1 MIITENK
8 NKQVVRSH
16 NFDEVKCT
24 IDAED
29 MRYVA
34 SLLRNNYSNTR
45 LAVVREI
52 SANALDANLE
62 ANASRPIEV
71 KLPTSMNPSFA
82 VRDFG
87 GGLSKEDV
95 FGLYSKYGKSTKRT
109 SNNYIGAFGI
119 GKFAPLSYGDSFTC
133 TSFHGGLK
141 IAYNIFVDES
151 DDTKIVELFSEPSN
165 EPTGLNIEVAISDG
179 DISDFKD
186 ICKKFFKFFSKEDMP
201 KFIGVEE
208 DFIKENKIT
217 LEAKD
222 DSWFF
227 LDEDSGGYRYGG
239 YHAHVIMGRVSYPL
253 DSQALNVKRFVQD
266 DQKARIIG
274 QIISSSNFYLRV
286 PLGSVKLHHSR
297 ESLEYNKTTQQKII
311 DSLLVVVDQIQE
323 IAKEKLADSTDLFDA
338 KRNYARIVNAMPYGI
353 RSVFENSFEWNG
365 VKIESSVFH
374 RDYQLQDNL
383 ILTHSWKED
392 DSSSRNGFKIR
403 SQKVSRV
410 ECQDNYLFVMQ
421 DLESAHGMNLRVRTL
436 MNADD
441 SLKGVYIIRAVDSVA
456 EDHIY
461 NEWNFNLVDK
471 KHIRYASNVEKEKVQ
486 HSGVRKKNGSR
497 ANIPLFKMV
506 TKKSSWAS
514 KNIDFWENVKDKIE
528 DASSVDGAYN
538 GKLVYIPIKNY
549 KIEYNECS
557 LDIIY
562 AKMQRFNALQKESEK
577 NKVSLFGV
585 RVGDVKKLDDSIWI
599 SFDTFYK
606 QVAKDF
612 LLSDI
617 NSANA
622 SYTHNKLKSDPSGL
636 SMYVQN
642 LGKLFI
648 NNFVASKKDHSLN
661 VVAKNWKMFAD
672 IGNHTAYNYIQFLRN
687 TDKEW
692 LESNLTQLVTAK
704 ELLAQLKSVEK
715 QYPLLFNVADMFS
728 SWKGIEENNLLK
740 NLNEYI
746 SLCDDNREGE
756 G

>member
-16 NFDEVKCT
+16 DFDEVKCT

-52 SANALDANLE
+52 TANALDANLE

-119 GKFAPLSYGDSFTC
+119 GKFAPLSYGDNFTC
-133 TSFHGGLK
+133 TSFHGGSK

-165 EPTGLNIEVAISDG
+165 EPTGLSIEVAISDG

-186 ICKKFFKFFSKEDMP
+186 ICQKFFKFFSKEDMP

-217 LEAKD
+217 LESKD

-227 LDEDSGGYRYGG
+227 LDEDSNRYRYGG

-253 DSQALNVKRFVQD
+253 DSQALNVKKFVQD

-274 QIISSSNFYLRV
+274 QIIASSNFYLRV

-403 SQKVSRV
+403 SQKVTRV
-410 ECQDNYLFVMQ
+410 ECQDNYLFVIQ

-436 MNADD
+436 MNEDD
-441 SLKGVYIIRAVDSVA
+441 SLKGVYVIRAVDGIA

-461 NEWNFNLVDK
+461 NEWNFNLIDK

-506 TKKSSWAS
+506 DKRNSWQS

-549 KIEYNECS
+549 KIEYNEYELS
-557 LDIIY
+557 IIY
-562 AKMQRFNALQKESEK
+562 GKMQRFNALQESKK

-648 NNFVASKKDHSLN
+648 NNFVVNKKGHSLN
-661 VVAKNWKMFAD
+661 AVAKNWKMFASF
-672 IGNHTAYNYIQFLRN
+672 GNDTAYIYIQFLLKS
-687 TDKEW
+687 DKEW

-704 ELLAQLKSVEK
+704 ELLAQLKLIEK
-715 QYPLLFNVADMFS
+715 QYPLLFNIADMFS
-728 SWKGIEENNLLK
+728 SWKGIEEDNLLK

-746 SLCDDNREGE
+746 SLCDISREGE

>member
-16 NFDEVKCT
+16 DFDEVKCT

-52 SANALDANLE
+52 TANALDANLE

-119 GKFAPLSYGDSFTC
+119 GKFAPLSYGDNFTC

-141 IAYNIFVDES
+141 IAYNVFVDES

-165 EPTGLNIEVAISDG
+165 EPTGLSIEVAVSDG
-179 DISDFKD
+179 DINDFKD
-186 ICKKFFKFFSKEDMP
+186 ICQKFFKFFSKEDMP

-217 LEAKD
+217 LESKD

-239 YHAHVIMGRVSYPL
+239 YHSHVIMGRVSYPL
-253 DSQALNVKRFVQD
+253 DSQALNVKKFVQD

-274 QIISSSNFYLRV
+274 QIIASSNFYLRV

-403 SQKVSRV
+403 SQKVTRV

-441 SLKGVYIIRAVDSVA
+441 SLKGVYVIRAVDSIA

-461 NEWNFNLVDK
+461 NEWNFNLIDK

-506 TKKSSWAS
+506 TQKANWQT
-514 KNIDFWENVKDKIE
+514 KNLDFWENVKDKIE

-549 KIEYNECS
+549 KIEYNEYELS
-557 LDIIY
+557 TIY
-562 AKMQRFNALQKESEK
+562 GKMQRFNALQESEK

-622 SYTHNKLKSDPSGL
+622 SYTHNKLRSHQGEL
-636 SMYVQN
+636 SMYVSN

-648 NNFVASKKDHSLN
+648 NNFVMNKKSHSLN
-661 VVAKNWKMFAD
+661 VVAKNWTMFAD
-672 IGNHTAYNYIQFLRN
+672 IGNNTAYNYIQFLRN
-687 TDKEW
+687 SDKEW
-692 LESNLTQLVTAK
+692 LESNLTQLITAK
-704 ELLAQLKSVEK
+704 ELVTQLKLIEK
-715 QYPLLFNVADMFS
+715 QYPLLVNIADMYS

>member
-16 NFDEVKCT
+16 DFDEVKCT

-52 SANALDANLE
+52 TANALDANLE

-119 GKFAPLSYGDSFTC
+119 GKFAPLSYGDNFTC

-141 IAYNIFVDES
+141 IAYNVFVDES

-165 EPTGLNIEVAISDG
+165 EPTGLSIEVAVSDG
-179 DISDFKD
+179 DINDFKD
-186 ICKKFFKFFSKEDMP
+186 ICQKFFKFFSKEDMP
-201 KFIGVEE
+201 KLIGVEE

-217 LEAKD
+217 LESKD

-239 YHAHVIMGRVSYPL
+239 YHSHVIMGRVSYPL
-253 DSQALNVKRFVQD
+253 DSQALNVKKFVQD
-266 DQKARIIG
+266 DQKARIIA
-274 QIISSSNFYLRV
+274 QIIASSNFYLRV

-403 SQKVSRV
+403 SQKVTRV

-441 SLKGVYIIRAVDSVA
+441 SLKGVYVIRAVDSIA

-461 NEWNFNLVDK
+461 NEWNFNLIDK

-506 TKKSSWAS
+506 TQKANWQT
-514 KNIDFWENVKDKIE
+514 KNLDFWENVKDKIE

-549 KIEYNECS
+549 KIEYNEYE
-557 LDIIY
+557 LGTIY
-562 AKMQRFNALQKESEK
+562 GKMQRFNALQESEK

-622 SYTHNKLKSDPSGL
+622 SYTHQKLKSDPSGL
-636 SMYVQN
+636 SIYVQS

-648 NNFVASKKDHSLN
+648 NNFVMNKKSHSLN
-661 VVAKNWKMFAD
+661 VVAKNWTMFAD
-672 IGNHTAYNYIQFLRN
+672 IGNNTAYNYIQFLRN
-687 TDKEW
+687 SDKEW
-692 LESNLTQLVTAK
+692 LESNLTQLITAK
-704 ELLAQLKSVEK
+704 ELLTQLKLVEK
-715 QYPLLFNVADMFS
+715 QYPLLFNIADMYS

>member
-151 DDTKIVELFSEPSN
+151 DDTKIVELFREPSN
-165 EPTGLNIEVAISDG
+165 EPTGLSIEVAVSDG

-186 ICKKFFKFFSKEDMP
+186 ICQKFFKFFSKEDMP

-222 DSWFF
+222 DSWLF

-253 DSQALNVKRFVQD
+253 NNQALNVKKFVQD

-338 KRNYARIVNAMPYGI
+338 KRNYARIVNAMPYGV

-374 RDYQLQDNL
+374 RDYSLQDNL

-403 SQKVSRV
+403 SQKVSRL

-441 SLKGVYIIRAVDSVA
+441 SLKGVYVIRAVDSIA

-461 NEWNFNLVDK
+461 NEWNFNLIDK

-486 HSGVRKKNGSR
+486 HSGVRKSNGSR

-514 KNIDFWENVKDKIE
+514 KNLDFWENVKDKIE
-528 DASSVDGAYN
+528 DASSVDGSYN

-549 KIEYNECS
+549 KIEYNEYT

-648 NNFVASKKDHSLN
+648 NNFVASKKGHSLN
-661 VVAKNWKMFAD
+661 VVAKNWKMFAN
-672 IGNHTAYNYIQFLRN
+672 IGNHTAYNYIQFLRS

-704 ELLAQLKSVEK
+704 ELLAQLKLVER

-728 SWKGIEENNLLK
+728 SWKGIEEDNLLK

-746 SLCDDNREGE
+746 FLCDHSGEGE

>member
-16 NFDEVKCT
+16 DFDEVKCT

-52 SANALDANLE
+52 TANALDANLE
-62 ANASRPIEV
+62 ANASRSIEV

-119 GKFAPLSYGDSFTC
+119 GKFAPLSYGDNFTC

-141 IAYNIFVDES
+141 IAYNVFVDES

-165 EPTGLNIEVAISDG
+165 EPTGLSIEVAVSDG
-179 DISDFKD
+179 DINDFKD
-186 ICKKFFKFFSKEDMP
+186 ICQKFFKFFSKEDMP
-201 KFIGVEE
+201 KFIGAEE

-217 LEAKD
+217 LESKD

-227 LDEDSGGYRYGG
+227 LDEDSGRYRYGG
-239 YHAHVIMGRVSYPL
+239 YHSHVIMGRVSYPL
-253 DSQALNVKRFVQD
+253 DSQALNVKKFVQD
-266 DQKARIIG
+266 DQKASIIA
-274 QIISSSNFYLRV
+274 QIIASSNFYLRV

-374 RDYQLQDNL
+374 RDYQLQDYL

-403 SQKVSRV
+403 SQKVTRV
-410 ECQDNYLFVMQ
+410 ECQDNYLFVIQ

-436 MNADD
+436 MNEDD
-441 SLKGVYIIRAVDSVA
+441 SLKGVYVIRAVDSIA

-461 NEWNFNLVDK
+461 NEWNFNLIDK

-497 ANIPLFKMV
+497 ANIPLFKMA
-506 TKKSSWAS
+506 TKKANWQSR
-514 KNIDFWENVKDKIE
+514 NIDFWKNVKDKIE

-549 KIEYNECS
+549 KIEYDEYELS
-557 LDIIY
+557 TIY
-562 AKMQRFNALQKESEK
+562 GKMQRFNALQKSEK

-622 SYTHNKLKSDPSGL
+622 SYTYQKLKSDPSGL
-636 SMYVQN
+636 SMYVNN

-648 NNFVASKKDHSLN
+648 NNFVMNKKSHPLN
-661 VVAKNWKMFAD
+661 AVAKNWTMFAD
-672 IGNHTAYNYIQFLRN
+672 IGNNTAYNYIQFLRN
-687 TDKEW
+687 SDKEW
-692 LESNLTQLVTAK
+692 LESNLTQLITAK
-704 ELLAQLKSVEK
+704 ELVTQLKLIEK
-715 QYPLLFNVADMFS
+715 QYPLLVNVADMYT
-728 SWKGIEENNLLK
+728 SWRSIEEDNLLK

>member
-62 ANASRPIEV
+62 ANVSRPIEV
-71 KLPTSMNPSFA
+71 KLPTSMNPSFE

-109 SNNYIGAFGI
+109 SNDYIGAFGI
-119 GKFAPLSYGDSFTC
+119 GKFAPLSYGDNFTC
-133 TSFHGGLK
+133 VSYHGGK
-141 IAYNIFVDES
+141 KTSYNIFVDEL

-165 EPTGLNIEVAISDG
+165 EPTGLSIAVAVSDG
-179 DISDFKD
+179 DINDFKD
-186 ICKKFFKFFSKEDMP
+186 ICQKFFKFFSKEDMP
-201 KFIGVEE
+201 KFIGAEE

-217 LEAKD
+217 LESKD

-227 LDEDSGGYRYGG
+227 LGEESSMYRYGG
-239 YHAHVIMGRVSYPL
+239 YHSHIIMGRVAYPL
-253 DSQALNVKRFVQD
+253 NSQALNVKKFVTD
-266 DQKARIIG
+266 DRKQNVINHL
-274 QIISSSNFYLRV
+274 ISSQSFYLRL
-286 PLGSVKLHHSR
+286 PLGSVRLHHSR

-338 KRNYARIVNAMPYGI
+338 KRNYARIVNSMPHGV

-365 VKIESSVFH
+365 IKIDSSVFY
-374 RDYQLQDNL
+374 RDHNLQDNL
-383 ILTHSWKED
+383 IITHSFKEN
-392 DSSSRNGFKIR
+392 DSMSRNGFKIR
-403 SQKVSRV
+403 SQKVTRV

-441 SLKGVYIIRAVDSVA
+441 SLKGVYIIRAVDSIA

-486 HSGVRKKNGSR
+486 HSGVRKSNGSR

-506 TKKSSWAS
+506 TKKNNWQS
-514 KNIDFWENVKDKIE
+514 KNIDYWENVKDKIE

-538 GKLVYIPIKNY
+538 GKLVYIPIKSY
-549 KIEYNECS
+549 KIEYNEYE
-557 LDIIY
+557 LGNIY
-562 AKMQRFNALQKESEK
+562 NKMQGFNALQESEK

-622 SYTHNKLKSDPSGL
+622 SYTHDKLKSDPIGL
-636 SMYVQN
+636 NIYIGS
-642 LGKLFI
+642 LGKLF
-648 NNFVASKKDHSLN
+648 NNKFVANKKSHMLN
-661 VVAKNWKMFAD
+661 ATAKNWTMFSG
-672 IGNHTAYNYIQFLRN
+672 IGNHTAYNYIQFLRS

-692 LESNLTQLVTAK
+692 LESKLTQLITNK
-704 ELLAQLKSVEK
+704 ELLAQLKLIEK
-715 QYPLLFNVADMFS
+715 QYPLLVNVADMFS
-728 SWKGIEENNLLK
+728 TWHGIEENNLLK

>member
-16 NFDEVKCT
+16 DFDEVKCT

-52 SANALDANLE
+52 TANALDANLE

-119 GKFAPLSYGDSFTC
+119 GKFAPLSYGDNFTC

-141 IAYNIFVDES
+141 IAYNVFVDES

-165 EPTGLNIEVAISDG
+165 EPTGLSIEVAVSDG
-179 DISDFKD
+179 DINDFKD
-186 ICKKFFKFFSKEDMP
+186 ICQKFFKFFSKEDMP

-217 LEAKD
+217 LESKD

-239 YHAHVIMGRVSYPL
+239 YHSHVIMGRVSYPL
-253 DSQALNVKRFVQD
+253 DSQALNVKKFVQD

-274 QIISSSNFYLRV
+274 QIIASSNFYLRV

-403 SQKVSRV
+403 SQKVTRV

-441 SLKGVYIIRAVDSVA
+441 SLKGVYVIRAVDSIA

-461 NEWNFNLVDK
+461 NEWNFNLIDK

-506 TKKSSWAS
+506 TQKANWQT
-514 KNIDFWENVKDKIE
+514 KNLDFWENVKDKIE

-549 KIEYNECS
+549 KIEYNEYELS
-557 LDIIY
+557 TIY
-562 AKMQRFNALQKESEK
+562 GKMQRFNALQESEK

-622 SYTHNKLKSDPSGL
+622 SYTHNKLRSHQGEL
-636 SMYVQN
+636 SMYVSN

-648 NNFVASKKDHSLN
+648 NNFVMNKKSHSLN
-661 VVAKNWKMFAD
+661 VVAKNWTMFAD
-672 IGNHTAYNYIQFLRN
+672 IGNNTAYNYIQFLRN
-687 TDKEW
+687 SDKEW
-692 LESNLTQLVTAK
+692 LESNLTQLITAK
-704 ELLAQLKSVEK
+704 ELVTQLKLIEK
-715 QYPLLFNVADMFS
+715 QYPLLFNIADMYS

>member
-16 NFDEVKCT
+16 DFDEVKCT

-52 SANALDANLE
+52 TANALDANLE

-119 GKFAPLSYGDSFTC
+119 GKFAPLSYGDNFTC

-141 IAYNIFVDES
+141 IAYNVFVDES

-165 EPTGLNIEVAISDG
+165 EPTGLSIEVAVSDG
-179 DISDFKD
+179 DINDFKD
-186 ICKKFFKFFSKEDMP
+186 ICQKFFKFFSKEDMP

-217 LEAKD
+217 LESKD

-227 LDEDSGGYRYGG
+227 LDEDSNRYRYGG

-253 DSQALNVKRFVQD
+253 DSQALNVKKFVQD
-266 DQKARIIG
+266 DQKARIIA
-274 QIISSSNFYLRV
+274 QIIGSSNFYLRV

-403 SQKVSRV
+403 SQKVTRV
-410 ECQDNYLFVMQ
+410 ECQDNYLFVIQ

-436 MNADD
+436 MNEDD
-441 SLKGVYIIRAVDSVA
+441 SLKGVYVIRAVDSIA

-461 NEWNFNLVDK
+461 NEWNFNLIDK

-506 TKKSSWAS
+506 DKRNSWQS

-549 KIEYNECS
+549 KIEYNEYELS
-557 LDIIY
+557 TIY
-562 AKMQRFNALQKESEK
+562 GKMQRFNTLQESKK

-648 NNFVASKKDHSLN
+648 NNFVVNKKGHSLN
-661 VVAKNWKMFAD
+661 AVAKNWEMFASF
-672 IGNHTAYNYIQFLRN
+672 GNNTAYIYIQFLLKS
-687 TDKEW
+687 DKEW
-692 LESNLTQLVTAK
+692 LESNLTQLITAK
-704 ELLAQLKSVEK
+704 ELLTQLKLVEK
-715 QYPLLFNVADMFS
+715 QYPLLVNVADMYT
-728 SWKGIEENNLLK
+728 SWRSIEEDNLLK

-746 SLCDDNREGE
+746 SLCDISREGE